1 MDSNFEFSMG
11 AAHQTPTPE
20 DIPTTRTVHS
30 AKAPHGFGKSGYKFG
45 YVNDVRP
52 CPVCLGDVYGSR

>member
-11 AAHQTPTPE
+11 AAHQTPTTE
-20 DIPTTRTVHS
+20 DIPTTRTVCS
-30 AKAPHGFGKSGYKFG
+30 AFGPHGSGKSSYKFG

-52 CPVCLGDVYGSR
+52 CPVCKGSVYGN